1 MIIRSNIYE
10 KSNYIIFR
18 DQSIMNIQN
27 VYILEDR
34 GILYINGA
42 DAKEFLQ
49 NLISNDINK
58 VNDDNSCFASLLTP
72 QGKFLFAFIIVKH
85 KAGYFIDCEKSQTEA
100 LFKQLSTY
108 KLRSKVE
115 IMNLSNEF
123 VIAAFSHE
131 KFLKFEGAKDQP
143 GNTIKYREDP
153 ILLDPRNK
161 DLGARLI
168 INLEK
173 LYLSLKKLELKDSPI
188 TEYYELSHELGIAQK
203 EMNKLQNKLFG
214 IECNFEELNGIDF
227 KKGCYVGQENTA
239 RIKLKNKLSK
249 RLLAIQLISGKLI
262 EGASIYANDIEIGKV
277 LINDEFPFALIKYLD
292 ENFKKDTELKSENA
306 VLRIKIPNWI

>member
-1 MIIRSNIYE
+1 
-10 KSNYIIFR
+10 
-18 DQSIMNIQN
+18 MNNQN

-49 NLISNDINK
+49 NMISNDINK
-58 VNDDNSCFASLLTP
+58 VSEDSSCFASLLTP
-72 QGKFLFAFIIVKH
+72 QGKFLFAFIIIKH
-85 KAGYFIDCEKSQTEA
+85 KSGYFIDCEKSQTEA
-100 LFKQLSTY
+100 LFKQLSVY

-123 VIAAFSHE
+123 VVAAFNKE
-131 KFLKFEGAKDQP
+131 KFLEFEGSKDIA
-143 GNTIKYREDP
+143 GNTIKYREDS

-188 TEYYELSHELGIAQK
+188 AEYYELSHQLGIPQK
-203 EMNKLQNKLFG
+203 NMNELQNKLFG

-249 RLLAIQLISGKLI
+249 RLLPIYLI
-262 EGASIYANDIEIGKV
+262 EGKINHDDLIYNDDFEIGKV
-277 LINDEFPFALIKYLD
+277 LISNEYPFALIKYLD
-292 ENFKKDTELKSENA
+292 DNFNQENEFKSKNAKLK
-306 VLRIKIPNWI
+306 IKIPSWIN

>member
-1 MIIRSNIYE
+1 
-10 KSNYIIFR
+10 
-18 DQSIMNIQN
+18 MNINN

-34 GILYINGA
+34 GILFISGA

-58 VNDDNSCFASLLTP
+58 VNEDSSCFASLLTP
-72 QGKFLFAFIIVKH
+72 QGKFLFAFIIAKH
-85 KAGYFIDCEKSQTEA
+85 KSGYFIDCEKSQAKA
-100 LFKQLSTY
+100 LFKQLSIY

-123 VIAAFSHE
+123 VVAAFNKE
-131 KFLKFEGAKDQP
+131 KFLKFEGAKDVL
-143 GNTIKYREDP
+143 GNTIKYREDS
-153 ILLDPRNK
+153 IILDPRNK

-173 LYLSLKKLELKDSPI
+173 LYLSLKKLELKDSPVD
-188 TEYYELSHELGIAQK
+188 EYYQLSQRLGIPQK
-203 EMNKLQNKLFG
+203 EMNALQNKLFG
-214 IECNFEELNGIDF
+214 VECNFEELNGIDF

-249 RLLAIQLISGKLI
+249 RLLPLQLI
-262 EGASIYANDIEIGKV
+262 EGKLDQGDLIYNGEFEIGKV
-277 LINDEFPFALIKYLD
+277 LINNDYPFALVKYLD
-292 ENFKKDTELKSENA
+292 DHFNEEIEFKSKNAKLK
-306 VLRIKIPNWI
+306 IKIPSWIN